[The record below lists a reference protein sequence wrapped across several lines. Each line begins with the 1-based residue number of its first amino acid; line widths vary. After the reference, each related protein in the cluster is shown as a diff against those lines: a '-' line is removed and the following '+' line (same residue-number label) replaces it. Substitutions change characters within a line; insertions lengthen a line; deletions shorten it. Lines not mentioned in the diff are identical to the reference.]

1 MREEIVRGES
11 DPLIQNSCS
20 FDFLILNLKLLK
32 IDRINLLSLSRGIAR
47 DSNVNT
53 FAPSNY
59 REESDRRICSNDEL
73 AER

>member
-53 FAPSNY
+53 FTLITKKNPI
-59 REESDRRICSNDEL
+59 EESARMTN
-73 AER
+73 

>member
-1 MREEIVRGES
+1 MREEIFRGES

-32 IDRINLLSLSRGIAR
+32 IDRINLLSRGIAQ
-47 DSNVNT
+47 DSNINT

-59 REESDRRICSNDEL
+59 QEESDRRICSNDEL

>member
-59 REESDRRICSNDEL
+59 QEESDRRICSNDEL

>member
-11 DPLIQNSCS
+11 DPLIQNSS

-32 IDRINLLSLSRGIAR
+32 IDRINLLSRGIAR

-59 REESDRRICSNDEL
+59 QEESDRRICSNDEL